1 MTRSQLIIILSSNR
15 LTATPAEMSST
26 VKQAARSVDVVK
38 ITRGSTTGPTNFPQA
53 VAQSNL
59 LLHQPIAILLLF
71 A

>member
-1 MTRSQLIIILSSNR
+1 
-15 LTATPAEMSST
+15 MSST
-26 VKQAARSVDVVK
+26 VKQAARNVDVVK
-38 ITRGSTTGPTNFPQA
+38 ITRGITTGPANFPQA